1 MQRLL
6 TSLLLA
12 AALPATA
19 GQIVD
24 VSITNLESGTTLPA
38 YPHAGRD
45 YVAGSPGHRY
55 AVTLVNRTGG
65 RVLAVLSVDGV
76 NAVSGETAN
85 PEQSGYVLGPWERA
99 EIRGWRKSLDEVAD
113 FVFTSVP
120 DSYAARTGR
129 PRNVGVIGVAAF
141 RERYQRP
148 IAMQPLASADA
159 EARRDSAAE
168 SAPAPA
174 APASAAA
181 GARAKSAPGAN
192 RQELGTGHGQRRHDP
207 ATYTAFERESR
218 HANEVL
224 SLYYDATEALVSR
237 GIIPRPCCELD
248 PQAFPQAFVPDPP
261 AYRRWR

>member
-24 VSITNLESGTTLPA
+24 VSITDLDSGTTLPA

-141 RERYQRP
+141 RERY
-148 IAMQPLASADA
+148 
-159 EARRDSAAE
+159 
-168 SAPAPA
+168 
-174 APASAAA
+174 
-181 GARAKSAPGAN
+181 
-192 RQELGTGHGQRRHDP
+192 
-207 ATYTAFERESR
+207 
-218 HANEVL
+218 
-224 SLYYDATEALVSR
+224 LYFFFFL
-237 GIIPRPCCELD
+237 
-248 PQAFPQAFVPDPP
+248 F
-261 AYRRWR
+261 